1 MKARRN
7 MLRAAYL
14 AGCAFTVSY
23 VGYVHAVAHTLGG
36 RYNVPHGQ
44 TCATVL
50 PYVLEGYGAKIYPQL
65 KALSIAAGLS
75 EMEEDEALAARK
87 FIQAVKDLNAKL
99 KIPDKVDGIKR
110 EEIPLLA
117 KLAAKEANPVYPVPV
132 LMDERELKRFFYD
145 ISEVDS

>member
-1 MKARRN
+1 
-7 MLRAAYL
+7 
-14 AGCAFTVSY
+14 
-23 VGYVHAVAHTLGG
+23 
-36 RYNVPHGQ
+36 
-44 TCATVL
+44 
-50 PYVLEGYGAKIYPQL
+50 
-65 KALSIAAGLS
+65 
-75 EMEEDEALAARK
+75 MEEDEALAARK